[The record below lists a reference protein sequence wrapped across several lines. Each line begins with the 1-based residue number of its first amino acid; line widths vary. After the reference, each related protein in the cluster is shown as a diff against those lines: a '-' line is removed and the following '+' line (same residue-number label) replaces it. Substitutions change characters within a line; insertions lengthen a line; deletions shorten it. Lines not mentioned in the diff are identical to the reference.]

1 MHVTQSSI
9 EFLIGGNSGCS
20 VMQNAKMSNRHGL
33 ITGATG
39 TGKTITLQT
48 LAESFSKNGVPVFL
62 ADVKGDISGLAKVAK
77 PHPKVDERIKTIGIQ
92 DYHARAFPTVFWD
105 FYGIKGHPLRTTV
118 SEIGPLLWSSLLE
131 LNDTQT
137 GVLYACFKV
146 ADDNGWLLLDL
157 KDLRS
162 MLIWID
168 DNTADLKSEY
178 GNISSSSLGAI
189 QRKLIVLE
197 EQGAELFLGE
207 PGIVLNDLI
216 HHDFSGNGI
225 INIFDASKI
234 IQQSPK
240 LYSTFLL
247 WLLSELFENLPEVG
261 DQEKPKFVLFFDEA
275 HLLFDDAPKV
285 LIDKIEQVVRL
296 IRSKGVGIY
305 FVTQSPL
312 DVPEEILGQ
321 LGLKIQHALRA
332 FTPKDKKT
340 VKIVAETFPENPN
353 IDTEKCITELGI
365 GEALVSVLN
374 EKGQPT
380 PVERILIRP
389 PESQIGPMNDE
400 ERAEH
405 LKRSPYNGRYDVEV
419 DRESAYEILKK
430 RAEENK
436 LAEENEVKEKQQQIL
451 REEKEKQEAKSRQTS
466 RGQQAR
472 SSNRGSGRQ
481 SATEAFFKSTA
492 RAIGSQLGRSIIRGV
507 LGSILKR

>member
-1 MHVTQSSI
+1 MTESSI
-9 EFLIGGNSGCS
+9 KFLIGGNSDCQ
-20 VMQNAKMSNRHGL
+20 VLQNAKMSNRHGL

-62 ADVKGDISGLAKVAK
+62 ADVKGDISGLAKPAK
-77 PHPKVDERIKTIGIQ
+77 PHAKVEERIKTINIKNYQ
-92 DYHARAFPTVFWD
+92 ARAFPAVFWD
-105 FYGIKGHPLRTTV
+105 FHGNKGHPLRTTV

-146 ADDNGWLLLDL
+146 ADENGWLLLDL

-162 MLIWID
+162 MLIWIG
-168 DNTADLKSEY
+168 DNTAELKSEY
-178 GNISSSSLGAI
+178 GNISKSSLGAI

-197 EQGAELFLGE
+197 EQDAELFLGE
-207 PGIVLNDLI
+207 PGINLDDLI
-216 HHDFSGNGI
+216 HNDFSGNGI

-234 IQQSPK
+234 IQQSPR
-240 LYSTFLL
+240 LYATFLL

-261 DQEKPKFVLFFDEA
+261 DLEKPKFVLFFDEA

-285 LIDKIEQVVRL
+285 LVDKIEQVVRL

-312 DVPEEILGQ
+312 DVPEKILGQ

-389 PESQIGPMNDE
+389 PESRIGPMSDD

-405 LKRSPYNGRYDVEV
+405 IKRSPYSGRYDVEV

-430 RAEENK
+430 RAENNK
-436 LAEENEVKEKQQQIL
+436 LAQENEALEKEQEKLRAAKEK
-451 REEKEKQEAKSRQTS
+451 KEAKSRQTS
-466 RGQQAR
+466 RGQKTR
-472 SSNRGSGRQ
+472 NPSRGRKRQ
-481 SATEAFFKSTA
+481 SATESFFKSAA

-507 LGSILKR
+507 LGSISKK